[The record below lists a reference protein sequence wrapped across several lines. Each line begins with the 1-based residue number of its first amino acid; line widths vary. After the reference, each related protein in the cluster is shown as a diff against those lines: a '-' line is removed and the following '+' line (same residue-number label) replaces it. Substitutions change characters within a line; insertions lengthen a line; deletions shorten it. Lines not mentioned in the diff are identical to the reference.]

1 MIPLVE
7 IVPGEQTEPSAVA
20 DAVAFYKAIGK
31 VPRVLRKEIQGFVA
45 NRLQRAIFREC
56 CHLVLEGVVTVD
68 ELDDIVT
75 SSIGLRWAAD
85 GPFRSFHLG
94 GGPGG
99 FVSFFRQFAPGME
112 AAWKSQAA
120 VTLDAKSQQTII
132 DQAQA
137 SFAATPPEKLEG
149 ERDAKQ
155 LAILKALA
163 AVRLAGMPAE
173 GFLKVRIGSTR
184 MSQLMFKG
192 LKVLDCS
199 SFIAA
204 PAAATILSDFGADV
218 IKIEPPGAGDPYR
231 SVPLLPTMPQAKEN
245 YAWMLASRNKRGLAL
260 NLAKPAAREVAR
272 RLVAQTD
279 VFITNFPAVVRKK
292 LGLRYE
298 DLAPLNDR
306 LIYASFTGYGEVGEE
321 ASKPGFR
328 HHRMVGR
335 SGLMDG
341 VRTEATAPPA
351 RSLTG
356 MGDHPSGISLYA
368 GIVMGLYQRQLT
380 GKGAHVGTSL
390 LANGI
395 WCNGVMA
402 QAALCGAQFIDRPPR
417 EQALNA
423 FTNYYQCRD
432 GRWLILTILN
442 EERQWPV
449 FIKCLGRE
457 DLQNDP
463 RFATSRDRM
472 TARGGVDHG
481 ARQDVCDQRPIGMAR
496 NSSPRAESYSTSSL
510 RRKTFRMTARFW
522 PTTSWSRSTT
532 TAC

>member
-1 MIPLVE
+1 M
-7 IVPGEQTEPSAVA
+7 A
-20 DAVAFYKAIGK
+20 
-31 VPRVLRKEIQGFVA
+31 
-45 NRLQRAIFREC
+45 
-56 CHLVLEGVVTVD
+56 
-68 ELDDIVT
+68 
-75 SSIGLRWAAD
+75 
-85 GPFRSFHLG
+85 
-94 GGPGG
+94 
-99 FVSFFRQFAPGME
+99 
-112 AAWKSQAA
+112 
-120 VTLDAKSQQTII
+120 
-132 DQAQA
+132 
-137 SFAATPPEKLEG
+137 
-149 ERDAKQ
+149 
-155 LAILKALA
+155 
-163 AVRLAGMPAE
+163 
-173 GFLKVRIGSTR
+173 
-184 MSQLMFKG
+184 QLMFKG

-231 SVPLLPTMPQAKEN
+231 AVPSLPTMPQASEN
-245 YAWMLASRNKRGLAL
+245 YAWLLASRNKRGLAL
-260 NLAKPAAREVAR
+260 NLAKPSAQEVVR
-272 RLVAQTD
+272 RLVAETD

-298 DLAPLNDR
+298 DLAPLNDG
-306 LIYASFTGYGEVGEE
+306 LIYASFTGYGESGEE
-321 ASKPGFR
+321 ASKPGFDITAWWA
-328 HHRMVGR
+328 R

-368 GIVMGLYQRQLT
+368 GIVMGLYQRERT
-380 GKGAHVGTSL
+380 GMGAHIGTSL

-402 QAALCGAQFIDRPPR
+402 QAALCGARFIDRPPR
-417 EQALNA
+417 EQSLNA

-472 TARGGVDHG
+472 KHAVVLTEVLDKTFATKDRTEWREILAAGGIVFDVV
-481 ARQDVCDQRPIGMAR
+481 ASAQDIPNDRQIMANDILVPFDNDTVLTVASPISVEGQDKV
-496 NSSPRAESYSTSSL
+496 SPRRPPAVGQHTDEVL
-510 RRKTFRMTARFW
+510 REAGYDAAMIERLRADG
-522 PTTSWSRSTT
+522 
-532 TAC
+532 AVA

>member
-1 MIPLVE
+1 M
-7 IVPGEQTEPSAVA
+7 A
-20 DAVAFYKAIGK
+20 
-31 VPRVLRKEIQGFVA
+31 
-45 NRLQRAIFREC
+45 
-56 CHLVLEGVVTVD
+56 
-68 ELDDIVT
+68 
-75 SSIGLRWAAD
+75 
-85 GPFRSFHLG
+85 
-94 GGPGG
+94 
-99 FVSFFRQFAPGME
+99 
-112 AAWKSQAA
+112 
-120 VTLDAKSQQTII
+120 
-132 DQAQA
+132 
-137 SFAATPPEKLEG
+137 
-149 ERDAKQ
+149 
-155 LAILKALA
+155 
-163 AVRLAGMPAE
+163 
-173 GFLKVRIGSTR
+173 
-184 MSQLMFKG
+184 QLMFKG

-231 SVPLLPTMPQAKEN
+231 AVPLLPTMPQAREN

-260 NLAKPAAREVAR
+260 NLTKPSAQEVVR
-272 RLVAQTD
+272 RLVAQAD

-292 LGLRYE
+292 LSLRYE
-298 DLAPLNDR
+298 DLAPLNGR
-306 LIYASFTGYGEVGEE
+306 LIYASFTGYGESGEE
-321 ASKPGFR
+321 ASKPGFDITAWWA
-328 HHRMVGR
+328 R

-380 GKGAHVGTSL
+380 GMGAHVGTSL

-402 QAALCGAQFIDRPPR
+402 QAALCGARFIDRPPR

-432 GRWLILTILN
+432 KLWLILTILN

-449 FIKCLGRE
+449 FIKCLGRD

-472 TARGGVDHG
+472 KNAVELTTVLD
-481 ARQDVCDQRPIGMAR
+481 
-496 NSSPRAESYSTSSL
+496 
-510 RRKTFRMTARFW
+510 KTFATKDRSEWREILAAGGIVFDVVASAQDIPNDSQILANDILVPFDNDSVLTV
-522 PTTSWSRSTT
+522 TSPISVEGQDKVKPRRPPAVGQHSDEVLREAGYDATMIAKLRT
-532 TAC
+532 DGAVA

>member
-1 MIPLVE
+1 M
-7 IVPGEQTEPSAVA
+7 A
-20 DAVAFYKAIGK
+20 
-31 VPRVLRKEIQGFVA
+31 
-45 NRLQRAIFREC
+45 
-56 CHLVLEGVVTVD
+56 
-68 ELDDIVT
+68 
-75 SSIGLRWAAD
+75 
-85 GPFRSFHLG
+85 
-94 GGPGG
+94 
-99 FVSFFRQFAPGME
+99 
-112 AAWKSQAA
+112 
-120 VTLDAKSQQTII
+120 
-132 DQAQA
+132 
-137 SFAATPPEKLEG
+137 
-149 ERDAKQ
+149 
-155 LAILKALA
+155 
-163 AVRLAGMPAE
+163 
-173 GFLKVRIGSTR
+173 
-184 MSQLMFKG
+184 QLMFKG

-231 SVPLLPTMPQAKEN
+231 AVPSLPTMPQAKEN

-260 NLAKPAAREVAR
+260 NLAKPSAREVVR
-272 RLVAQTD
+272 RLVAQAD

-292 LGLRYE
+292 LSLRYE
-298 DLAPLNDR
+298 DLAPLNGR
-306 LIYASFTGYGEVGEE
+306 LIYASFTGYGESGEE
-321 ASKPGFR
+321 ASKPGFDITAWWA
-328 HHRMVGR
+328 R

-368 GIVMGLYQRQLT
+368 GIVMGLYQRQHT
-380 GKGAHVGTSL
+380 GMGAHVGTSL

-402 QAALCGAQFIDRPPR
+402 QAALCGARFIDRPPR

-449 FIKCLGRE
+449 FIKCLGRD

-472 TARGGVDHG
+472 KNAVELTTVLD
-481 ARQDVCDQRPIGMAR
+481 
-496 NSSPRAESYSTSSL
+496 
-510 RRKTFRMTARFW
+510 KTFATKDRSEWREILAAGGIVFDVVASAQDIPNDSQILANDILVPFDNDSVLTV
-522 PTTSWSRSTT
+522 TSPISVEGQDKVRPRRPPAVGQHSDEVLREAGYDAAMIAKLRTDG
-532 TAC
+532 AVA

>member
-1 MIPLVE
+1 M
-7 IVPGEQTEPSAVA
+7 A
-20 DAVAFYKAIGK
+20 
-31 VPRVLRKEIQGFVA
+31 
-45 NRLQRAIFREC
+45 
-56 CHLVLEGVVTVD
+56 
-68 ELDDIVT
+68 
-75 SSIGLRWAAD
+75 
-85 GPFRSFHLG
+85 
-94 GGPGG
+94 
-99 FVSFFRQFAPGME
+99 
-112 AAWKSQAA
+112 
-120 VTLDAKSQQTII
+120 
-132 DQAQA
+132 
-137 SFAATPPEKLEG
+137 
-149 ERDAKQ
+149 
-155 LAILKALA
+155 
-163 AVRLAGMPAE
+163 
-173 GFLKVRIGSTR
+173 
-184 MSQLMFKG
+184 QLMFKG

-231 SVPLLPTMPQAKEN
+231 AVPLLPTMPQAREN

-260 NLAKPAAREVAR
+260 NLAKLSAQEVVR
-272 RLVAQTD
+272 RLVAQAD

-292 LGLRYE
+292 LGLRYD
-298 DLAPLNDR
+298 DLAPLNNR
-306 LIYASFTGYGEVGEE
+306 LIYASFTGYGEFGEE
-321 ASKPGFR
+321 ASKPGFDITAWWA
-328 HHRMVGR
+328 R

-380 GKGAHVGTSL
+380 GMGAHVGTSL

-432 GRWLILTILN
+432 KRWLILTILN

-449 FIKCLGRE
+449 FIKCLGRD

-472 TARGGVDHG
+472 KNAVELTTVLD
-481 ARQDVCDQRPIGMAR
+481 
-496 NSSPRAESYSTSSL
+496 
-510 RRKTFRMTARFW
+510 KTFATKDRSEWREILAAGGIVFDVVASAQDIPNDSQILANDILVPFDNDSVLTV
-522 PTTSWSRSTT
+522 TSPISVEGQDKVKPRRPPAVGQHSDEVLREAGYDATMIAKLRT
-532 TAC
+532 DGAVA

>member
-1 MIPLVE
+1 M
-7 IVPGEQTEPSAVA
+7 A
-20 DAVAFYKAIGK
+20 
-31 VPRVLRKEIQGFVA
+31 
-45 NRLQRAIFREC
+45 
-56 CHLVLEGVVTVD
+56 
-68 ELDDIVT
+68 
-75 SSIGLRWAAD
+75 
-85 GPFRSFHLG
+85 
-94 GGPGG
+94 
-99 FVSFFRQFAPGME
+99 
-112 AAWKSQAA
+112 
-120 VTLDAKSQQTII
+120 
-132 DQAQA
+132 
-137 SFAATPPEKLEG
+137 
-149 ERDAKQ
+149 
-155 LAILKALA
+155 
-163 AVRLAGMPAE
+163 
-173 GFLKVRIGSTR
+173 
-184 MSQLMFKG
+184 QLMFKG

-231 SVPLLPTMPQAKEN
+231 AVPLLPAMPQAREN

-260 NLAKPAAREVAR
+260 NLAKPSAQEVVR
-272 RLVAQTD
+272 RLVAQAD

-298 DLAPLNDR
+298 DLAPLDGR
-306 LIYASFTGYGEVGEE
+306 LIYASFTGYGESGEE
-321 ASKPGFR
+321 ASKPGFDITAWWA
-328 HHRMVGR
+328 R

-380 GKGAHVGTSL
+380 GMGAHVGTSL

-402 QAALCGAQFIDRPPR
+402 QAALCGARFIDRPPR

-432 GRWLILTILN
+432 KRWLILTILN

-449 FIKCLGRE
+449 FIKCLGRD
-457 DLQNDP
+457 DLQNNP

-472 TARGGVDHG
+472 KNAVELTTVLD
-481 ARQDVCDQRPIGMAR
+481 
-496 NSSPRAESYSTSSL
+496 
-510 RRKTFRMTARFW
+510 KTFATKDRSEWREILAAGGIVFDVVASAQDIPNDSQVLANDILVPFDNDSVLTV
-522 PTTSWSRSTT
+522 TSPISVEGQDKVRPRRPPEVGQHSDEVLREAGYDAAMIAKLRTDG
-532 TAC
+532 AVA

>member
-1 MIPLVE
+1 M
-7 IVPGEQTEPSAVA
+7 A
-20 DAVAFYKAIGK
+20 
-31 VPRVLRKEIQGFVA
+31 
-45 NRLQRAIFREC
+45 
-56 CHLVLEGVVTVD
+56 
-68 ELDDIVT
+68 
-75 SSIGLRWAAD
+75 
-85 GPFRSFHLG
+85 
-94 GGPGG
+94 
-99 FVSFFRQFAPGME
+99 
-112 AAWKSQAA
+112 
-120 VTLDAKSQQTII
+120 
-132 DQAQA
+132 
-137 SFAATPPEKLEG
+137 
-149 ERDAKQ
+149 
-155 LAILKALA
+155 
-163 AVRLAGMPAE
+163 
-173 GFLKVRIGSTR
+173 
-184 MSQLMFKG
+184 QLMFKG

-231 SVPLLPTMPQAKEN
+231 AIPLLPTMPQAREN

-260 NLAKPAAREVAR
+260 NLAKPSAQEVVR
-272 RLVAQTD
+272 RLVAQAD
-279 VFITNFPAVVRKK
+279 IFITNFPAVVRKK

-298 DLAPLNDR
+298 DLAPVNGR
-306 LIYASFTGYGEVGEE
+306 LIYASFTGYGESGEE
-321 ASKPGFR
+321 ASKPGFDITAWWA
-328 HHRMVGR
+328 R

-380 GKGAHVGTSL
+380 GMGAHVGTSL

-402 QAALCGAQFIDRPPR
+402 QAALCGARFIDRPPR

-432 GRWLILTILN
+432 KRWLILTILN

-449 FIKCLGRE
+449 FIKCLGRN

-472 TARGGVDHG
+472 TNAVELTTVLDETFATKDRSEWREILAEGGIVFDVVASAQDIPNDSQILANDILVPFDNDSVLTVTSPISVEGQDKVRPRRPPAVGQHSDEVLREAGYDAAMIAKLRTDG
-481 ARQDVCDQRPIGMAR
+481 AVA
-496 NSSPRAESYSTSSL
+496 
-510 RRKTFRMTARFW
+510 
-522 PTTSWSRSTT
+522 
-532 TAC
+532 

>member
-1 MIPLVE
+1 M
-7 IVPGEQTEPSAVA
+7 A
-20 DAVAFYKAIGK
+20 
-31 VPRVLRKEIQGFVA
+31 
-45 NRLQRAIFREC
+45 
-56 CHLVLEGVVTVD
+56 
-68 ELDDIVT
+68 
-75 SSIGLRWAAD
+75 
-85 GPFRSFHLG
+85 
-94 GGPGG
+94 
-99 FVSFFRQFAPGME
+99 
-112 AAWKSQAA
+112 
-120 VTLDAKSQQTII
+120 
-132 DQAQA
+132 
-137 SFAATPPEKLEG
+137 
-149 ERDAKQ
+149 
-155 LAILKALA
+155 
-163 AVRLAGMPAE
+163 
-173 GFLKVRIGSTR
+173 
-184 MSQLMFKG
+184 QLMFKG

-231 SVPLLPTMPQAKEN
+231 AVPLLPTMPQAREN

-260 NLAKPAAREVAR
+260 NLAKPSAQEVVR
-272 RLVAQTD
+272 RLVAQAD

-298 DLAPLNDR
+298 DLAPLNGR
-306 LIYASFTGYGEVGEE
+306 LIYASFTGYGESGEE
-321 ASKPGFR
+321 ASKPGFDITAWWA
-328 HHRMVGR
+328 R

-380 GKGAHVGTSL
+380 GMGAHVGTSL

-402 QAALCGAQFIDRPPR
+402 QAALCGARFIDRPPR

-432 GRWLILTILN
+432 KRWLILTILN

-449 FIKCLGRE
+449 FIKCLGRD
-457 DLQNDP
+457 DLQNNP

-472 TARGGVDHG
+472 KNAVELTTVLD
-481 ARQDVCDQRPIGMAR
+481 
-496 NSSPRAESYSTSSL
+496 
-510 RRKTFRMTARFW
+510 KTFATKDRSEWREILAAGGIVFDVVASAQDIPNDSQVLANDILVPFDNDSVLTV
-522 PTTSWSRSTT
+522 TSPISVEGQDKVRPRRPPEVGQHSDEVLREAGYDAAMIAKLRTDG
-532 TAC
+532 AVA

>member
-1 MIPLVE
+1 M
-7 IVPGEQTEPSAVA
+7 A
-20 DAVAFYKAIGK
+20 
-31 VPRVLRKEIQGFVA
+31 
-45 NRLQRAIFREC
+45 
-56 CHLVLEGVVTVD
+56 
-68 ELDDIVT
+68 
-75 SSIGLRWAAD
+75 
-85 GPFRSFHLG
+85 
-94 GGPGG
+94 
-99 FVSFFRQFAPGME
+99 
-112 AAWKSQAA
+112 
-120 VTLDAKSQQTII
+120 
-132 DQAQA
+132 
-137 SFAATPPEKLEG
+137 
-149 ERDAKQ
+149 
-155 LAILKALA
+155 
-163 AVRLAGMPAE
+163 
-173 GFLKVRIGSTR
+173 
-184 MSQLMFKG
+184 QLMFKG

-231 SVPLLPTMPQAKEN
+231 AVPLLPTMPQAREN

-260 NLAKPAAREVAR
+260 NLAKPSAQEVVR
-272 RLVAQTD
+272 RLVAQAD

-292 LGLRYE
+292 LSLRYE
-298 DLAPLNDR
+298 DLAPLNGR
-306 LIYASFTGYGEVGEE
+306 LIYASFTGYGESGEE
-321 ASKPGFR
+321 ASKPGFDITAWWA
-328 HHRMVGR
+328 R

-380 GKGAHVGTSL
+380 GMGAHVGTSL

-402 QAALCGAQFIDRPPR
+402 QAALCGARFIDRPPR

-432 GRWLILTILN
+432 KRWLILTILN

-449 FIKCLGRE
+449 FIKCLGRD

-472 TARGGVDHG
+472 KNAVELTTVLD
-481 ARQDVCDQRPIGMAR
+481 
-496 NSSPRAESYSTSSL
+496 
-510 RRKTFRMTARFW
+510 KTFATKDRSEWREILAAGGIVFDVVASAQDIPNDSQILANDILVPFDNDSVLTV
-522 PTTSWSRSTT
+522 TSPISVEGQDKVKPRRPPAVGQHSDEVLREAGYDAAMIAKLRTDG
-532 TAC
+532 AVA

>member
-1 MIPLVE
+1 M
-7 IVPGEQTEPSAVA
+7 A
-20 DAVAFYKAIGK
+20 
-31 VPRVLRKEIQGFVA
+31 
-45 NRLQRAIFREC
+45 
-56 CHLVLEGVVTVD
+56 
-68 ELDDIVT
+68 
-75 SSIGLRWAAD
+75 
-85 GPFRSFHLG
+85 
-94 GGPGG
+94 
-99 FVSFFRQFAPGME
+99 
-112 AAWKSQAA
+112 
-120 VTLDAKSQQTII
+120 
-132 DQAQA
+132 
-137 SFAATPPEKLEG
+137 
-149 ERDAKQ
+149 
-155 LAILKALA
+155 
-163 AVRLAGMPAE
+163 
-173 GFLKVRIGSTR
+173 
-184 MSQLMFKG
+184 QLMFKG

-231 SVPLLPTMPQAKEN
+231 AVPLLPTMPQAREN

-260 NLAKPAAREVAR
+260 NLAKPLAQEVVR
-272 RLVAQTD
+272 RLVAQAD

-306 LIYASFTGYGEVGEE
+306 LIYASFTGYGEHGEE
-321 ASKPGFR
+321 ASKPGFDITAWWA
-328 HHRMVGR
+328 R

-368 GIVMGLYQRQLT
+368 GIVMGLYQRQHT
-380 GKGAHVGTSL
+380 GRGAHVGTSL

-402 QAALCGAQFIDRPPR
+402 QAALCGARFIDRPPR

-449 FIKCLGRE
+449 FIKCLGRD

-472 TARGGVDHG
+472 KNAVELTTVLD
-481 ARQDVCDQRPIGMAR
+481 
-496 NSSPRAESYSTSSL
+496 
-510 RRKTFRMTARFW
+510 KTFATKDRSEWREILAAGGIVFDVVASAQDIPNDSQILANDILVPFDNDSVLTI
-522 PTTSWSRSTT
+522 TSPISVEGQDKVRPRCPPAVGQHSDEVLSEAGYDAAMIAKLRTDG
-532 TAC
+532 AVA

>member
-1 MIPLVE
+1 M
-7 IVPGEQTEPSAVA
+7 A
-20 DAVAFYKAIGK
+20 
-31 VPRVLRKEIQGFVA
+31 
-45 NRLQRAIFREC
+45 
-56 CHLVLEGVVTVD
+56 
-68 ELDDIVT
+68 
-75 SSIGLRWAAD
+75 
-85 GPFRSFHLG
+85 
-94 GGPGG
+94 
-99 FVSFFRQFAPGME
+99 
-112 AAWKSQAA
+112 
-120 VTLDAKSQQTII
+120 
-132 DQAQA
+132 
-137 SFAATPPEKLEG
+137 
-149 ERDAKQ
+149 
-155 LAILKALA
+155 
-163 AVRLAGMPAE
+163 
-173 GFLKVRIGSTR
+173 
-184 MSQLMFKG
+184 QLMFKG

-231 SVPLLPTMPQAKEN
+231 AVPLLPTMPQAREN

-260 NLAKPAAREVAR
+260 NLAKPSAQEVVR
-272 RLVAQTD
+272 RLVAQAD
-279 VFITNFPAVVRKK
+279 IFITNFPAVVRKK

-298 DLAPLNDR
+298 DLAPVNGR
-306 LIYASFTGYGEVGEE
+306 LIYASFTGYGESGEE
-321 ASKPGFR
+321 ASKPGFDITAWWA
-328 HHRMVGR
+328 R

-380 GKGAHVGTSL
+380 GMGAHVGTSL

-395 WCNGVMA
+395 WWCNGVMA
-402 QAALCGAQFIDRPPR
+402 QAALCGARFIDRPPR

-432 GRWLILTILN
+432 KRWLILTILN

-449 FIKCLGRE
+449 FIKCLGRN

-472 TARGGVDHG
+472 TNAVELTTVLDETFATKDRSEWREILAEGGIVFDVVASAQDIPNDSQILANDILVPFDNDSVLTVTSPISVEGQDKVRPRRPPAVGQHSDEVLREAGYDAAMIAKLRTDG
-481 ARQDVCDQRPIGMAR
+481 AVA
-496 NSSPRAESYSTSSL
+496 
-510 RRKTFRMTARFW
+510 
-522 PTTSWSRSTT
+522 
-532 TAC
+532 

>member
-1 MIPLVE
+1 M
-7 IVPGEQTEPSAVA
+7 A
-20 DAVAFYKAIGK
+20 
-31 VPRVLRKEIQGFVA
+31 
-45 NRLQRAIFREC
+45 
-56 CHLVLEGVVTVD
+56 
-68 ELDDIVT
+68 
-75 SSIGLRWAAD
+75 
-85 GPFRSFHLG
+85 
-94 GGPGG
+94 
-99 FVSFFRQFAPGME
+99 
-112 AAWKSQAA
+112 
-120 VTLDAKSQQTII
+120 
-132 DQAQA
+132 
-137 SFAATPPEKLEG
+137 
-149 ERDAKQ
+149 
-155 LAILKALA
+155 
-163 AVRLAGMPAE
+163 
-173 GFLKVRIGSTR
+173 
-184 MSQLMFKG
+184 QLMFKG

-231 SVPLLPTMPQAKEN
+231 AVPLLPAMPQAREN

-260 NLAKPAAREVAR
+260 NLAKPSAQEVVR
-272 RLVAQTD
+272 RLVAQAD

-298 DLAPLNDR
+298 DLAPLNGR
-306 LIYASFTGYGEVGEE
+306 LIYASFTGYGESGEE
-321 ASKPGFR
+321 ASKPGFDITAWWA
-328 HHRMVGR
+328 R

-380 GKGAHVGTSL
+380 GMGAHVGTSL

-402 QAALCGAQFIDRPPR
+402 QAALCGARFIDRPPR

-432 GRWLILTILN
+432 KRWLILTILN

-449 FIKCLGRE
+449 FIKCLGRD

-472 TARGGVDHG
+472 KNAVELTTVLD
-481 ARQDVCDQRPIGMAR
+481 
-496 NSSPRAESYSTSSL
+496 
-510 RRKTFRMTARFW
+510 KTFATKDRSEWREILAAGGIVFDVVASAQDIPNDSQVLANDILVPFDNDSVLTV
-522 PTTSWSRSTT
+522 TSPISVEGQDKVRPRRPPEVGQHSDEVLREAGYDAAMIAKLRTDG
-532 TAC
+532 AVA